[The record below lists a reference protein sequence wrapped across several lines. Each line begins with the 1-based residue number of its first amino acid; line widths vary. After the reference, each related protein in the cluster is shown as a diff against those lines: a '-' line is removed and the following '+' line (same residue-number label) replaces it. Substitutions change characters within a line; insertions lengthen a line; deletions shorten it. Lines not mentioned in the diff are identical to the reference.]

1 MRQTRRQIGIV
12 SGMGLAALAIAGALF
27 AARPYQVRMSAF
39 VTDLTARSFAQRRN
53 IEKAGL
59 SFTETVLKPGET
71 FSLNQAAGPYTAER
85 GFMNERGYSEGRPIV
100 TSGGGV
106 CQVASTLF
114 NAARE
119 AGLEV
124 IERMPHTG
132 PVSSVPQGDDAT
144 VVYGYADLKLRNPHS
159 YPVKI
164 VSRIGHDQLRV
175 EIWGKEKPHEPL

>member
-1 MRQTRRQIGIV
+1 MKMKKPIGISLV
-12 SGMGLAALAIAGALF
+12 ASLAALALVGGLY
-27 AARPYQVRMSAF
+27 AARPYQIRMAAF

-53 IEKAGL
+53 IEKASM
-59 SFTETVLKPGET
+59 SFSETVLKTGET
-71 FSLNQAAGPYTAER
+71 FSLNAVAGPYTSDR
-85 GFMNERGYSEGRPIV
+85 GFLNERGYSEGRPIV

-119 AGLEV
+119 AGLEIV
-124 IERMPHTG
+124 ERVPHTG
-132 PVSSVPQGDDAT
+132 PVASVAQGDDAT
-144 VVYGYADLKLRNPHS
+144 LVYGYADLKLRNPHP

-164 VSRIGHDQLRV
+164 ISRIGQDQLRV

>member
-1 MRQTRRQIGIV
+1 MAGFSAVTLAVVGI
-12 SGMGLAALAIAGALF
+12 LY
-27 AARPYQVRMSAF
+27 AARPYQVRMAAF

-53 IEKAGL
+53 IEKASM
-59 SFTETVLKPGET
+59 SFSETVLKSGET
-71 FSLNQAAGPYTAER
+71 FSLNLAAGPYTAER

-119 AGLEV
+119 AGLE
-124 IERMPHTG
+124 ILERMPHTG

-144 VVYGYADLKLRNPHS
+144 LVYGYADLKLRNPHA

-164 VSRIGHDQLRV
+164 VSRIGQDQLRV